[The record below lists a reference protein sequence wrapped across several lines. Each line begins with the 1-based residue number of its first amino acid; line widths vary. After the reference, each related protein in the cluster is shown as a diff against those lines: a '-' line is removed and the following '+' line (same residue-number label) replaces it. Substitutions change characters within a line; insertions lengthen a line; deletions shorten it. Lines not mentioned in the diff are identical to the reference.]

1 MGIRSHIIKRTVIHN
16 QNYIRFTCYRQVEN
30 SPRQKSSQQG
40 KQENNNQNYNPEKSL
55 RHSCID

>member
-1 MGIRSHIIKRTVIHN
+1 MGIRSLIIKRTVIHN
-16 QNYIRFTCYRQVEN
+16 QNYIRFTCMIGRN

-40 KQENNNQNYNPEKSL
+40 KQENNNQNYNLKKSL